1 MADSIVQ
8 PGILTPSS
16 AQPLVTV
23 ITGSG
28 TYTKL
33 ATSTVIEVMTVGG
46 GGGGGFGGTYTA
58 TLGGSGGGGG
68 AGASPTYVGG
78 NGGAGAPGVVI
89 VMEW

>member
-46 GGGGGFGGTYTA
+46 GGFGGTYTA